1 MVGIGL
7 SPSGTGD
14 NVQILGNVSASKF
27 IGDGS
32 QLTGISGGG
41 GGISMSGTTSNGVL
55 TFNTSTQASV
65 ESGLTFNGTD
75 LELRAGSGA
84 KVEFLGPAGGGNN
97 GITYMDTGTGQRYG
111 LLFEGSNQVALCNRA
126 ASGVVDIRANTST
139 EGSTGESTIIEVNN
153 THVDMTKGLRIDNS
167 TGTNWYNNAILTSN
181 DSDLYLRRDF
191 DDTAPTQIIM
201 TSTTMDFWTNST
213 AKKFM
218 MESDGD
224 FHADGDVL
232 AESTSVSDRRLKTNL
247 VEITPKE
254 SLEKLLSLQGYE
266 FEWKH
271 KEDGVHYGLIAQ
283 DIEKVLPHAITE
295 KKVPFYDGTALG
307 NQPSKYKKEWLKEQG
322 IEDDKYKTAR
332 YSEII
337 PVIIEGM
344 KELQKQID
352 ELKLNSHEPQNY
364 KQECERMQKEL
375 NKLKQEVE
383 ELKNGYKNR

>member
-1 MVGIGL
+1 M
-7 SPSGTGD
+7 
-14 NVQILGNVSASKF
+14 
-27 IGDGS
+27 
-32 QLTGISGGG
+32 
-41 GGISMSGTTSNGVL
+41 
-55 TFNTSTQASV
+55 QA
-65 ESGLTFNGTD
+65 
-75 LELRAGSGA
+75 
-84 KVEFLGPAGGGNN
+84 
-97 GITYMDTGTGQRYG
+97 
-111 LLFEGSNQVALCNRA
+111 
-126 ASGVVDIRANTST
+126 
-139 EGSTGESTIIEVNN
+139 
-153 THVDMTKGLRIDNS
+153 
-167 TGTNWYNNAILTSN
+167 TN
-181 DSDLYLRRDF
+181 
-191 DDTAPTQIIM
+191 
-201 TSTTMDFWTNST
+201 MDFWVNST
-213 AKKFM
+213 AAKFK

-375 NKLKQEVE
+375 NKLKQEVK